1 MSELIPLFGFVFFG
15 LFSPGPNVLLLTT
28 SGARF
33 GFRPTVPHILGVA
46 LGVGIIA
53 GVVGWGL
60 GVLLYQFPALSL
72 SLKVTASLW
81 ILWMAVGLWRT
92 DPIKREAIAER
103 PFTFAQAVLFQW
115 VNPKIW
121 AVAISAT
128 AYVTSLP
135 AGTQAML
142 LAATFTTIN
151 LGVCLF
157 WAWAGSLLSLLLANP
172 AAWRVFMRIMAVALA
187 GFSLAVFL

>member
-1 MSELIPLFGFVFFG
+1 
-15 LFSPGPNVLLLTT
+15 
-28 SGARF
+28 
-33 GFRPTVPHILGVA
+33 
-46 LGVGIIA
+46 
-53 GVVGWGL
+53 
-60 GVLLYQFPALSL
+60 
-72 SLKVTASLW
+72 
-81 ILWMAVGLWRT
+81 MAIKLWRS
-92 DPIKREAIAER
+92 DPVRRGAVAER
-103 PFTFAQAVLFQW
+103 PFTFIQAVMFQW

-128 AYVTSLP
+128 AYVLTLP
-135 AGTQAML
+135 TGTQAML